1 MKKTYRFFTV
11 MLLALAA
18 QAFFTSCN
26 SDVGSD
32 SGATHYTV
40 TFYKNYE
47 GADPA
52 SFSFYYEEES
62 FQRFPR
68 N

>member
-1 MKKTYRFFTV
+1 MKKTIRFFTV
-11 MLLALAA
+11 MLLTLAA

-26 SDVGSD
+26 GDVGSD

-47 GADPA
+47 VRILQVFRFTAKK
-52 SFSFYYEEES
+52 EN